1 MEKFIEGLV
10 LFLSGIVLLIFIAI
24 VLAWPVQL
32 LWNECLVSAVDGIN
46 QIGYWQALGPN
57 FLFSILFKNST
68 SSKNK

>member
-46 QIGYWQALGPN
+46 QIGFWQALGLN